1 MKRFQPAL
9 ILLITAILAYGLL
22 IPQLG
27 FYWDDLPMSW
37 VRYQLG
43 PQAMTQYFST
53 NRPIWGWLYQVTTR
67 LLPHIPVYWQVFA
80 LFWRWL
86 GALVLWA
93 IVRKLW
99 PDRQLTALSVSLF
112 FLLYPG
118 FNQQWGSFLYS
129 HFFIVIFFFLCSLY
143 LMLHGGWANK
153 ALAMLLAALNLWMLE
168 YFFVLE
174 LGRPF
179 VIWISLCGETL
190 STPQRLRRTLS

>member
-53 NRPIWGWLYQVTTR
+53 NRPIWGCLYQVTTR

-99 PDRQLTALSVSLF
+99 RGRPPS
-112 FLLYPG
+112 G
-118 FNQQWGSFLYS
+118 FWAG
-129 HFFIVIFFFLCSLY
+129 VFFF
-143 LMLHGGWANK
+143 
-153 ALAMLLAALNLWMLE
+153 
-168 YFFVLE
+168 
-174 LGRPF
+174 
-179 VIWISLCGETL
+179 
-190 STPQRLRRTLS
+190 